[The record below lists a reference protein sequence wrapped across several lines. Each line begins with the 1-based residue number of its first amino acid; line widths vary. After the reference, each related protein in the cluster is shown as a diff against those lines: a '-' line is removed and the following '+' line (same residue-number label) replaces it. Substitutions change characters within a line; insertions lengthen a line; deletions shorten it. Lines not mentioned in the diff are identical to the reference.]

1 MKPFLHFPRAVR
13 FIFRLRQCQRG
24 QNEVII
30 ERGVRMKKRVWL
42 TVVVLMACTA
52 FLFMK
57 LSTEEKA
64 GYVYREGKAYLD
76 MTIQSAAY
84 DSTYSPVDRQ
94 LQLVVA
100 DNVYMFIENV
110 PVVQI
115 NNELF
120 PLAEQDFFIQ
130 NNRAFISASFLEKQ
144 EPSYV
149 KLKAA
154 YAILKSSQS
163 SEEAAQAVSTKQ
175 FTREEVMQYM
185 SGLTPPLE
193 NAKADT
199 FPSHLP
205 GADRTYRHGF
215 HEGLDWYTYSA
226 GVVVNKETEVYG
238 MGKGKVVRVD
248 HNYKPYESVEQRNKD
263 LAYCKEVQKTPAYI
277 LDKLRGRQ
285 VWIQYDNGMQARFAH
300 LDQVDEELNVG
311 DTITKDTL
319 IGYVGNS
326 GTSGEVQ
333 KDNTELHL
341 HVDLLINGTLFWK
354 GLSQEDVKDVLI
366 SQLNNNE

>member
-1 MKPFLHFPRAVR
+1 
-13 FIFRLRQCQRG
+13 
-24 QNEVII
+24 
-30 ERGVRMKKRVWL
+30 MKKRVGL
-42 TVVVLMACTA
+42 TVAVLMACTI

-57 LSTEEKA
+57 LSVEEKV
-64 GYVYREGKAYLD
+64 GYVYKEGKPYLD
-76 MTIQSAAY
+76 MTIESAAY
-84 DSTYSPVDRQ
+84 DSVYSPIDRQ
-94 LQLVVA
+94 LQLVIA
-100 DNVYMFIENV
+100 DNVYTFIANV

-115 NNELF
+115 NNELV
-120 PLAEQDFFIQ
+120 PLAKQDFFIQ
-130 NNRAFISASFLEKQ
+130 NNRAFLSASFLEKH

-149 KLKAA
+149 KMKAS
-154 YAILKSSQS
+154 YAILKSS
-163 SEEAAQAVSTKQ
+163 EANEAAAHAVSTRQ

-185 SGLTPPLE
+185 SGLTSPLE

-205 GADRTYRHGF
+205 GANRTYRHGF

-248 HNYKPYESVEQRNKD
+248 HDYKPYKSVEQRNKD
-263 LAYCKEVQKTPAYI
+263 LAYCKQVQKTPAYI
-277 LDKLRGRQ
+277 LDRLRGRQ

-300 LDQVDEELNVG
+300 LNQVDTKLSVG
-311 DTITKDTL
+311 DAVTEETL

-354 GLSQEDVKDVLI
+354 GLSQEDVKHVLI

>member
-1 MKPFLHFPRAVR
+1 
-13 FIFRLRQCQRG
+13 
-24 QNEVII
+24 
-30 ERGVRMKKRVWL
+30 MKKRVWL
-42 TVVVLMACTA
+42 TVAVLMACTV

-57 LSTEEKA
+57 LSTEEKV
-64 GYVYREGKAYLD
+64 GYVYKKGKPYLD
-76 MTIQSAAY
+76 MTTESPAY
-84 DSTYSPVDRQ
+84 NSVYSPIDRQ

-100 DNVYMFIENV
+100 DNVYTFIENV

-115 NNELF
+115 NNELV
-120 PLAEQDFFIQ
+120 PLAKKDFFIQ
-130 NNRAFISASFLEKQ
+130 NNRAFLSASFLEKH

-149 KLKAA
+149 KMKAS
-154 YAILKSSQS
+154 YAILKSSEANES
-163 SEEAAQAVSTKQ
+163 AAQAVSTRQ

-185 SGLTPPLE
+185 SGLTSPLE

-205 GADRTYRHGF
+205 GANRTYRHGF

-248 HNYKPYESVEQRNKD
+248 HDYKPYKSVEQRNKD

-277 LDKLRGRQ
+277 LDRLRGRQ

-300 LDQVDEELNVG
+300 LNQVDSELSVG
-311 DTITKDTL
+311 DAVTEETL

-354 GLSQEDVKDVLI
+354 GLSQEDVKHVLI